1 MLSEAIHA
9 GVIWNETIIYSLWL
23 PPGVLRT
30 YAWGYCCT
38 YSQCLQL
45 SLQTAV
51 FSSPVLK
58 ITLSL
63 LKLDGFS
70 FHLRLQPSLVLLT
83 MPQSSMHVSSH
94 FQTIPHPCVP
104 YPQRLHLSPLP
115 VDFSISLLNFFLL
128 LLNLSILLVELG
140 ILPLELG
147 ILLLELGIPLLKL
160 AISLLQPSPALLIV
174 IRDEK
179 ATMHAVQS
187 IILFKSKLANSVATL
202 QNYMNI
208 TRTRSA
214 YANIT
219 KLDAIS
225 IHT

>member
-1 MLSEAIHA
+1 M
-9 GVIWNETIIYSLWL
+9 
-23 PPGVLRT
+23 
-30 YAWGYCCT
+30 
-38 YSQCLQL
+38 
-45 SLQTAV
+45 
-51 FSSPVLK
+51 
-58 ITLSL
+58 
-63 LKLDGFS
+63 
-70 FHLRLQPSLVLLT
+70 
-83 MPQSSMHVSSH
+83 
-94 FQTIPHPCVP
+94 
-104 YPQRLHLSPLP
+104 
-115 VDFSISLLNFFLL
+115 
-128 LLNLSILLVELG
+128 
-140 ILPLELG
+140 
-147 ILLLELGIPLLKL
+147 GIPLLEL

-202 QNYMNI
+202 QNDMNI

>member
-1 MLSEAIHA
+1 MGGST
-9 GVIWNETIIYSLWL
+9 VYRCN
-23 PPGVLRT
+23 GVLGT

-115 VDFSISLLNFFLL
+115 VDFSISLLNFFHM
-128 LLNLSILLVELG
+128 LLNLSILLQ
-140 ILPLELG
+140 ELG
-147 ILLLELGIPLLKL
+147 ILLLELGIPLLEL

-214 YANIT
+214 YANIA
-219 KLDAIS
+219 KLGAIS